1 MYLSKNYHS
10 VSDRSTCNIKHNNV
24 VGFFFGI
31 WSLQIY
37 NKLFLIT
44 FHSSQFWFNRNNS
57 LHWSFRFLDICN
69 SFLCGLWI
77 RKIRTRQINEIVL
90 RNNILQN
97 VDKATISVFTCKKYI
112 ESRFSSAFCWQQCS
126 IVTHIS
132 AIRWFQFV
140 FRVIKTIREA
150 NAVLCLMKRH

>member
-1 MYLSKNYHS
+1 M
-10 VSDRSTCNIKHNNV
+10 NIQFLIDLHAI
-24 VGFFFGI
+24 FSITLLFIFDI
-31 WSLQIY
+31 WSLQIS
-37 NKLFLIT
+37 NKLSLIT
-44 FHSSQFWFNRNNS
+44 FRSSLFWLNRNNS

-69 SFLCGLWI
+69 TFLCELWI
-77 RKIRTRQINEIVL
+77 RIIRTCQINEIFL
-90 RNNILQN
+90 GSNILQN
-97 VDKATISVFTCKKYI
+97 VDNATISVLTCKKYT

-150 NAVLCLMKRH
+150 NALFCLMKRH